1 MFSSSSPGIASL
13 LLLCLLCCQL
23 GITAV
28 PPLGGLRGQ
37 WAWWKPSLESLF
49 LHTSGAAFWDVV
61 AETWLHVHP
70 WAFVHPFVCVCV
82 WLCATQPLLITA
94 PGFGCWGPELPAR
107 STAWGM
113 GSGHLPGTSR
123 GSTRLLA
130 LRELQVD
137 VSKQ

>member
-1 MFSSSSPGIASL
+1 MSW
-13 LLLCLLCCQL
+13 L
-23 GITAV
+23 GRGCTFILGLACT
-28 PPLGGLRGQ
+28 PL
-37 WAWWKPSLESLF
+37 
-49 LHTSGAAFWDVV
+49 
-61 AETWLHVHP
+61 
-70 WAFVHPFVCVCV
+70 CVCV

-137 VSKQ
+137 VGKQ